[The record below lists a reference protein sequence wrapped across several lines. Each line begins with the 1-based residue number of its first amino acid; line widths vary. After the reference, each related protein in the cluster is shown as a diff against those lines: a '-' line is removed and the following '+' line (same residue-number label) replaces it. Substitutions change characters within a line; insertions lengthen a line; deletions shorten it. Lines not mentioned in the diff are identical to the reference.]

1 MNKIFVTSLIFASF
15 VFAGEP
21 DFSRTNGWYAGLSA
35 GTGSGT
41 SQFKVGSLFTSDETD
56 IDETPIILKVGYLL
70 QNQDRVD
77 IYYKS
82 NSIEGESNVKFSTTT
97 YGVNYNIGMVSWSN
111 DIILPFFKVGA
122 GVGSMSVDGGGLFD
136 DGSVFEF
143 NLGFGANFKVHENI
157 DLLAAL
163 VRTGTSVTG
172 DTFAGNSSTLTQVTT
187 GVELG
192 ISYHF

>member
-1 MNKIFVTSLIFASF
+1 MNKIFVASLIFASF

-41 SQFKVGSLFTSDETD
+41 AQISSGSTTSNEFD

-82 NSIEGESNVKFSTTT
+82 NSLEDEFNTKFSITT
-97 YGVNYNIGMVSWSN
+97 YGVNYNISMVSWSN

-122 GVGSMSVDGGGLFD
+122 GLGSISVDGGSIFD
-136 DGSVFEF
+136 DSSVFEF

-157 DLLAAL
+157 DLLASL

-172 DTFAGNSSTLTQVTT
+172 DTVAGNSNTLKQVTT
-187 GVELG
+187 GAELG